1 MATALKTTSASKRE
15 LLELCKKQEVNFLRL
30 QFTDILGVNKNV
42 EVPESQ
48 FDKALEGDIMFDG
61 SSIEG
66 FVRIEESD
74 MVLKP
79 DLDTFRVLPYDD
91 EGGRIAR
98 LICDIYNPDG
108 SSFAGCTRQALQR
121 QIAAAKAL
129 GYEMMAGAEA
139 EFFIFQLDASGEPTT
154 DTHDHGGYFD
164 QTPVDR
170 AAEIRR
176 LIIRD
181 LVSMGF
187 EVEAGHHEV
196 APGQHEIDFRYTVAL
211 ETADNLATF
220 RFIVRNVAYRHGF
233 LATFM
238 PKPIFGQNGSGMH
251 THQSLFKG
259 GKNAFH
265 DPAGKWE
272 LSATAIQYVAGLLKH
287 ARGFCAVTNPLVNSY
302 KRLVP
307 GYEAPTNVAWSQRNR
322 SPLVRDPHQRR
333 PVALRPGNVGRGLVP
348 GHQPLVAV
356 HERVGHGAEAAR
368 VLQQPRHVLN
378 RGRRELP
385 LPGGIVEG
393 VLPALEEGLVRVH
406 PGAVLAKDRL
416 GHEGGKEP
424 VAVGDVADDEPERRQ
439 VVRGLE
445 GDRVAEIDFVL
456 PRCDF
461 VVTRLDLE
469 PHRHQVPDDE
479 APDLLGPVH
488 RGLIEVATV
497 IMGVGGGLAARV
509 ELEDEELRF
518 GARHHLVAQ
527 RLRRRDLPLQRL
539 ARASRERRPVG
550 VVDVAD
556 EPGDAPPLVVVRQHP
571 ERVEVGLQDHVRL
584 LDPHEPLDRRAVEH
598 DVALE
603 RLVELALGH
612 FDVLVDAQ
620 DVGELEAQEVDFLLL
635 AELEQLALAGAG
647 GLEGGGHRGIEAG
660 EDGRGR

>member
-1 MATALKTTSASKRE
+1 MATALKTTGASKRE

-48 FDKALEGDIMFDG
+48 FEKALEGDIMFDG

-108 SSFAGCTRQALQR
+108 SSFAGCPRQALQR

-154 DTHDHGGYFD
+154 ETHDHGGYFD

-170 AAEIRR
+170 AEEIRR

-196 APGQHEIDFRYTVAL
+196 APGQHEIDFRYAAAL

-233 LATFM
+233 IATFM

-265 DPAGKWE
+265 DPAAKWE

-322 SPLVRDPHQRR
+322 SPLVRIPDRRGIGTRCELRMPDPSAN
-333 PVALRPGNVGRGLVP
+333 PYLAL
-348 GHQPLVAV
+348 AV
-356 HERVGHGAEAAR
+356 
-368 VLQQPRHVLN
+368 Q
-378 RGRRELP
+378 
-385 LPGGIVEG
+385 
-393 VLPALEEGLVRVH
+393 
-406 PGAVLAKDRL
+406 
-416 GHEGGKEP
+416 
-424 VAVGDVADDEPERRQ
+424 
-439 VVRGLE
+439 
-445 GDRVAEIDFVL
+445 
-456 PRCDF
+456 
-461 VVTRLDLE
+461 
-469 PHRHQVPDDE
+469 
-479 APDLLGPVH
+479 
-488 RGLIEVATV
+488 
-497 IMGVGGGLAARV
+497 LAAGLDGIKQKLTPPDPV
-509 ELEDEELRF
+509 NKNIF
-518 GARHHLVAQ
+518 TM
-527 RLRRRDLPLQRL
+527 
-539 ARASRERRPVG
+539 SFRERRKYRIDELPRDLHEALDTLEKD
-550 VVDVAD
+550 DVIRD
-556 EPGDAPPLVVVRQHP
+556 
-571 ERVEVGLQDHVRL
+571 
-584 LDPHEPLDRRAVEH
+584 
-598 DVALE
+598 
-603 RLVELALGH
+603 ALGSH
-612 FDVLVDAQ
+612 IYERFVEAKREEWQEYIGQVSEW
-620 DVGELEAQEVDFLLL
+620 ELNRYLGQY
-635 AELEQLALAGAG
+635 
-647 GLEGGGHRGIEAG
+647 
-660 EDGRGR
+660 